1 MLNIPAALAACEPC
15 LPKGPQADY
24 EIVRRA
30 IEFLSEHWRE
40 QPSLERLARHVGMN
54 PLSLQKLFTRW
65 CGLSPKAF
73 IQAQTL
79 DHARALLNADASILD
94 TSYEVGLSGPGR
106 LHDLFVTH
114 EAMSPGAYKSR
125 GEGVTIKWGFHG
137 SPFGYALIMVTDRG
151 LAGLAFADPGE
162 ERAALADMKSRFPCA
177 FYEEDQQA
185 TAPYAARIFEPSRWR
200 ADTPLRLVLI
210 GSDFEV
216 RVWETLLSVPLGHAA
231 TYSQI
236 AEKVNNPKAARAV
249 GAAVGRNPIS
259 FVVPCHRILGKSGAL
274 TGYHWGL
281 TRKRAILGWEAG
293 VVRQP
298 SDGGS
303 PET

>member
-1 MLNIPAALAACEPC
+1 MLNIATAFAACEPAP
-15 LPKGPQADY
+15 LETSAADY
-24 EIVRRA
+24 EIIRRA
-30 IEFLSEHWRE
+30 VEFLSQRWRE
-40 QPSLERLARHVGMN
+40 QPSLERLAGHVGMN

-73 IQAQTL
+73 IQALTL
-79 DHARALLNADASILD
+79 DHARALLAADASILD

-114 EAMSPGAYKSR
+114 EAMSPGAYKAR
-125 GEGVTIKWGFHG
+125 GEGVTIKWGFHS
-137 SPFGYALIMVTDRG
+137 SPFGMALIMVTDRG
-151 LAGLAFADPGE
+151 LAGLAFADAGE
-162 ERAALADMKSRFPCA
+162 ERAALLDMKGRFPCA
-177 FYEEDQQA
+177 EYEEDYEA

-200 ADTPLRLVLI
+200 EDTPLRIVLI

-236 AEKVNNPKAARAV
+236 AEKVNKPRAARAV
-249 GAAVGRNPIS
+249 GTAVGRNPIS
-259 FVVPCHRILGKSGAL
+259 FVVPCHRILGKTGAL
-274 TGYHWGL
+274 HGYHWGL
-281 TRKRAILGWEAG
+281 TRKRAMLGWEAG

-298 SDGGS
+298 VEGDG
-303 PET
+303 EA